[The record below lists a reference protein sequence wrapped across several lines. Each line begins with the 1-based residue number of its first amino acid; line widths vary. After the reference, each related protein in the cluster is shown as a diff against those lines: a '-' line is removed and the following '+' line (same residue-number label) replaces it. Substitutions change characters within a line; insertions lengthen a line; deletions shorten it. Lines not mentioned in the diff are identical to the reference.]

1 MKGANVNK
9 IGMFYAYWTHEWD
22 ADFHPYIEKAAN
34 LGFDILEVHGDSVGK
49 MTPEERKALKQHAM
63 DRNIDLT
70 YCIGLPENCDPAAA
84 DESTRKRGIALLQQ
98 MARAIGE
105 MGGGTL
111 SGILYGW
118 WPTTL
123 PKGETDRRP
132 YLERSLTSVK
142 EAIKTAEDNN
152 VILCMEVVNRFEHF
166 LLNTAEEGVSYV
178 KRVGSPNAKLLLD
191 TFHMNI
197 EEDHIGTAIETA
209 GNYLGHVHLG
219 ESNRRPPG
227 SGHIPWDE
235 LASALKKI
243 NYQGALVM
251 EPFLM
256 PGGQVGSDIK
266 VWRDLSVGVDI
277 DAEAAK
283 AVRFMRSKLAAA

>member
-1 MKGANVNK
+1 MNK

-22 ADFHPYIEKAAN
+22 ADFHPYIDKAAA
-34 LGFDILEVHGDSVGK
+34 LGFDILEVHGDGVAQ
-49 MTPEERKALKQHAM
+49 MTPQERKALQQHAV

-70 YCIGLPENCDPAAA
+70 YCIGLPENSDPASP
-84 DESTRKRGIALLQQ
+84 DPSTRRRGVALLQN
-98 MARAIGE
+98 MATAIGE

-123 PKGETDRRP
+123 PKGETDKQP
-132 YLERSLTSVK
+132 YRERSLASVK
-142 EAIKTAEDNN
+142 EAIKAAEDND
-152 VILCMEVVNRFEHF
+152 VILCMEVVNRFEHY
-166 LLNTAEEGVSYV
+166 LMNTAEEGVAYV
-178 KRVGSPNAKLLLD
+178 KQLDSPNAKLLLD

-209 GNYLGHVHLG
+209 GPYLGHVHLG

-227 SGHIPWDE
+227 CGHIPWDE

-243 NYQGALVM
+243 NYRGALVM

-266 VWRDLSVGVDI
+266 VWRDMSVGVDM

-283 AVRFMRSKLAAA
+283 AVRFMRDRLAAAA

>member
-1 MKGANVNK
+1 MNK

-22 ADFHPYIEKAAN
+22 ADFHPYIDKAAN

-49 MTPEERKALKQHAM
+49 MTPEERKALKKHAV

-70 YCIGLPENCDPAAA
+70 YCIGLPEDCDPASP
-84 DESTRKRGIALLQQ
+84 DESIRRRGIALVQK
-98 MARAIGE
+98 MAQGIGE

-132 YLERSLTSVK
+132 FLERSLTSVR
-142 EAIKTAEDNN
+142 EAIKAAEDNN

-178 KRVGSPNAKLLLD
+178 KQVGSPNAKLLLD

-227 SGHIPWDE
+227 TGHIPWDE

-266 VWRDLSVGVDI
+266 VWRDLSTGVDI

-283 AVRFMRSKLAAA
+283 AVRFMRSKLAAAQ